1 MKQNIIHVT
10 LVVNDY
16 DEALDFYCNKLQFE
30 VIEDT
35 EMPEQNKRWVV
46 IAPPNSNGVTILLA
60 KASNDEQ
67 QQFVGNQTGGRVSL
81 FLQTD
86 DIARDYQQ
94 MQSVDVEFLREPTVM
109 PYGTVAVFA
118 DLYGNKWDL
127 LQLNPDHPMMSRI

>member
-46 IAPPNSNGVTILLA
+46 IAPPSSNGVTLLLA
-60 KASNDEQ
+60 KASNEEQ

-94 MQSVDVEFLREPTVM
+94 MQSVGVEFLRVPTDM

>member
-1 MKQNIIHVT
+1 M
-10 LVVNDY
+10 
-16 DEALDFYCNKLQFE
+16 
-30 VIEDT
+30 
-35 EMPEQNKRWVV
+35 
-46 IAPPNSNGVTILLA
+46 LLA

-67 QQFVGNQTGGRVSL
+67 SAVVGNQTGGRVAL

-86 DIARDYQQ
+86 NIARDYEQ
-94 MQSVDVEFLREPTVM
+94 MTAAGVSFIREPTDM